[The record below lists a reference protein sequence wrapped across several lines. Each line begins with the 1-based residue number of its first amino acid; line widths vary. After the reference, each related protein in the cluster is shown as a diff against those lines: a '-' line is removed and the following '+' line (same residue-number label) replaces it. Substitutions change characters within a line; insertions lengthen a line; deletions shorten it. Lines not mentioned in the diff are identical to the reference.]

1 MTIEV
6 SAVPKEYAERVWP
19 EIETFAGRAAKYSYG
34 RYAAEDVL
42 DLVLHHDYALWIAL
56 DGHEIIGFVTT
67 TFANYPHAKYLKI
80 AFLGGKRGK
89 DWKDPILH
97 LLRRWARDNEC
108 EGLEASGRPG
118 WVKVFGRDGHTPLW
132 NTFQLPLD
140 DVKDARHAG
149 R

>member
-19 EIETFAGRAAKYSYG
+19 EIETFASRAAKYSHG
-34 RYAAEDVL
+34 RYEAEDVL
-42 DLVLHHDYALWIAL
+42 DLVLHHDYALWIAFE
-56 DGHEIIGFVTT
+56 GHDIIGFVTT
-67 TFANYPHAKYLKI
+67 TFANYPRAKYLKV
-80 AFLGGKRGK
+80 AFVGGKRGK
-89 DWKDPILH
+89 DWKDPMMH

-108 EGLEASGRPG
+108 EGLEVGGRPG
-118 WVKVFGRDGHTPLW
+118 WARVYAQEGRTLLW
-132 NTFQLPLD
+132 DTFQLPLD